1 MNSRARRRRHFH
13 RSIQKK
19 AARPKKGESHGRWW
33 AAKTCTKQMLAQRR
47 GQERCITHYS
57 WTLDDSPNNR
67 DRRGKIVALGL
78 IFTRRWRHYSFKLSH
93 LMKSFFIAI
102 ALWASSS
109 AHAETR
115 TPNPDPT
122 RFAQAIAT
130 FKKEDA
136 QRESV
141 EGTILFV
148 GSSSIRRWDSLA
160 KDFPE
165 HATLNRG
172 FGGSHISDVLHYFD
186 ILIPRHKP
194 AVIVLYCGEND
205 LWSGKPSQQVI
216 EDFKV
221 FVKRVGKMRR
231 ISLRVLQ
238 KKYLYQTT
246 PLMSY
251 AASSPSVISK
261 INAKGLRKCSGY

>member
-1 MNSRARRRRHFH
+1 
-13 RSIQKK
+13 
-19 AARPKKGESHGRWW
+19 
-33 AAKTCTKQMLAQRR
+33 
-47 GQERCITHYS
+47 
-57 WTLDDSPNNR
+57 
-67 DRRGKIVALGL
+67 
-78 IFTRRWRHYSFKLSH
+78 
-93 LMKSFFIAI
+93 MKSFFIAI

-205 LWSGKPSQQVI
+205 LWSGKPPEQVFG
-216 EDFKV
+216 DFKTFADRV
-221 FVKRVGKMRR
+221 HEKFPKTRIHYLACKPSPKRWGKWE
-231 ISLRVLQ
+231 
-238 KKYLYQTT
+238 LYQRCNRMIAKECAKDKRLNFVDVSKVMLGANGK
-246 PLMSY
+246 PLPEIWLADKLHMNDKGY
-251 AASSPSVISK
+251 QRWAAIVRPLL
-261 INAKGLRKCSGY
+261 AKRK